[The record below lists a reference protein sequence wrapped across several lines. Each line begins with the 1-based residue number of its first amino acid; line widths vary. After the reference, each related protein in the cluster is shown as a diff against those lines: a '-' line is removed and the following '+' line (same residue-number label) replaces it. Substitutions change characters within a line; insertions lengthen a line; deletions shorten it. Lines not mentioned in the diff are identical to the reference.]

1 MSDDEIE
8 LDDDLLEAASG
19 GVINLP
25 SSPSQYQPPTDTT
38 YNSTI
43 YFTPTRP
50 SH

>member
-1 MSDDEIE
+1 MSDEEKE

-25 SSPSQYQPPTDTT
+25 SSPSQYQPVRNYS

-43 YFTPTRP
+43 YF
-50 SH
+50 